1 VVPFG
6 SVDDVKREIERIIRD
21 ASEGGG
27 LVIGTANTAG
37 PDCPNENLETIY
49 TYTHTVGHQQ

>member
-1 VVPFG
+1 
-6 SVDDVKREIERIIRD
+6 VDDVKREIERIIRD